1 MALKKLVVEKERE
14 LLEKRKTLE
23 KLRQEKERGNSQ
35 EGKREVQINQ
45 FQRLCIQKLQER
57 IQYLQ
62 ERASKIKQE
71 LESVKNTQSDPKLLV
86 QMEEILDLI
95 HSNQVLE
102 RYIQSENF
110 RVNQDS
116 ILLLKQEFLRLQKVY
131 SQQKEQRELAENCL
145 EQSKKELF
153 KKQEELQRKQTGV

>member
-1 MALKKLVVEKERE
+1 MQEDFDEDKKFHEQQCLDLQEDLYQEMALKKIVVEKERE
-14 LLEKRKTLE
+14 LLEKRETLE
-23 KLRQEKERGNSQ
+23 KLKQERERGNPL
-35 EGKREVQINQ
+35 EDKMDIQINQ

-102 RYIQSENF
+102 
-110 RVNQDS
+110 
-116 ILLLKQEFLRLQKVY
+116 
-131 SQQKEQRELAENCL
+131 
-145 EQSKKELF
+145 
-153 KKQEELQRKQTGV
+153 